1 MQHRGTDLILAKKLL
16 TEGKLVAIP
25 TETVYGLA
33 ANGLDETAVA
43 GIFSAKNRPTFDP
56 LILHV
61 ASIEQAQSLCTDWP
75 EMADKLARAF
85 WPGPLTLILPK
96 ADHVPDLTTSGQPT
110 VGIRMP
116 NNRLTLELLS
126 TLPFPLAAP
135 SANPFGYV
143 SPTNAQHVADQLG
156 DSIDYILDDGDCSVG
171 IESTIITIDN
181 GTPKVL
187 RLGGLSLERIADVL
201 GFPVLEHLNQNSN
214 PQAPGQL
221 DQHYSPRCK
230 LIALNTMPAE
240 DIDLAYRSFIFL
252 NKRRNGVL
260 ITIRRTVRTTIC
272 RTAATPTK
280 RHRIYFPHCVD
291 SIRTIKKWPTLNGR
305 QTKGSAVQSM
315 TGFSERLFSHNYQI
329 SSKKLNVLSSACHNS
344 WVKS

>member
-61 ASIEQAQSLCTDWP
+61 SSIEQAQSLCTDWP

-116 NNRLTLELLS
+116 NNSLTLELLS

-156 DSIDYILDDGDCSVG
+156 DRIDYILDDGDCSVG
-171 IESTIITIDN
+171 IESTIIAIDN
-181 GTPKVL
+181 GAPKVL

-201 GFPVLEHLNQNSN
+201 GVPVLEHLNQNSN

-230 LIALNTMPAE
+230 LIALNTIPAA
-240 DIDLAYRSFIFL
+240 DIDPSVSI
-252 NKRRNGVL
+252 
-260 ITIRRTVRTTIC
+260 
-272 RTAATPTK
+272 
-280 RHRIYFPHCVD
+280 IYFSKDKAQRGSNFNSSDGSDYYLTDGSHYYLSD
-291 SIRTIKKWPTLNGR
+291 SGDTN
-305 QTKGSAVQSM
+305 QAASN
-315 TGFSERLFSHNYQI
+315 LFSTLRRLDQDNQKIAYFEWAPNEGLGRAINDRLERAAFQP
-329 SSKKLNVLSSACHNS
+329 
-344 WVKS
+344 

>member
-96 ADHVPDLTTSGQPT
+96 ADHVPDITTSGQPT

-156 DSIDYILDDGDCSVG
+156 DRIDYILDDGECSVG
-171 IESTIITIDN
+171 IESTIIAIDN
-181 GTPKVL
+181 GAPKVL
-187 RLGGLSLERIADVL
+187 RLGGLSQERIAEIL
-201 GFPVLEHLNQNSN
+201 GVPVLEHLNQNSN

-230 LIALNTMPAE
+230 LIALNTMPTA
-240 DIDLAYRSFIFL
+240 DIDPSVSI
-252 NKRRNGVL
+252 
-260 ITIRRTVRTTIC
+260 
-272 RTAATPTK
+272 
-280 RHRIYFPHCVD
+280 IYFSKDKAQRGSDNISSYGSVNISSYGSHYYLSD
-291 SIRTIKKWPTLNGR
+291 SGDTN
-305 QTKGSAVQSM
+305 QAASN
-315 TGFSERLFSHNYQI
+315 LFSTLRRLDQDNQKIAYFEWAPNEGLGRAINDRLQR
-329 SSKKLNVLSSACHNS
+329 AAFQP
-344 WVKS
+344 

>member
-1 MQHRGTDLILAKKLL
+1 MQHHGTDLILAKKLL

-75 EMADKLARAF
+75 EMADKLALAF

-156 DSIDYILDDGDCSVG
+156 ERIDYILDDGDCSVG
-171 IESTIITIDN
+171 IESTIIAIDN
-181 GTPKVL
+181 GAPKVL

-240 DIDLAYRSFIFL
+240 DIDPSVSI
-252 NKRRNGVL
+252 
-260 ITIRRTVRTTIC
+260 
-272 RTAATPTK
+272 
-280 RHRIYFPHCVD
+280 IYFSKQEAQRSSDYNSSDGSHYYLSD
-291 SIRTIKKWPTLNGR
+291 SGDTN
-305 QTKGSAVQSM
+305 QAASN
-315 TGFSERLFSHNYQI
+315 LFSTLRRLDQDNQKIAYFEWAPNEGLGRAINDRLQR
-329 SSKKLNVLSSACHNS
+329 AAFQP
-344 WVKS
+344 

>member
-116 NNRLTLELLS
+116 NNRLTLELLR

-156 DSIDYILDDGDCSVG
+156 DRIDYILDDGECSVG
-171 IESTIITIDN
+171 IESTIIAIDN
-181 GTPKVL
+181 GAPKVL

-201 GFPVLEHLNQNSN
+201 GVPVLEHLNQNSN

-230 LIALNTMPAE
+230 LIALNTMPTA
-240 DIDLAYRSFIFL
+240 DIDPSVSI
-252 NKRRNGVL
+252 
-260 ITIRRTVRTTIC
+260 
-272 RTAATPTK
+272 
-280 RHRIYFPHCVD
+280 IYFSKDKAQRGSDNNLSDGSDYYFTDGSHYYLSD
-291 SIRTIKKWPTLNGR
+291 SGDTN
-305 QTKGSAVQSM
+305 QAASN
-315 TGFSERLFSHNYQI
+315 LFSTLRRLDQDNQKIAYFEWAPNEGLGRAINDRLQR
-329 SSKKLNVLSSACHNS
+329 AAFQP
-344 WVKS
+344 

>member
-61 ASIEQAQSLCTDWP
+61 ASIEQAQSLSIDWP

-156 DSIDYILDDGDCSVG
+156 DSIDYILDDGNCSVG
-171 IESTIITIDN
+171 IESTIIAIDN

-240 DIDLAYRSFIFL
+240 DIEPSVSI
-252 NKRRNGVL
+252 
-260 ITIRRTVRTTIC
+260 
-272 RTAATPTK
+272 
-280 RHRIYFPHCVD
+280 IYFSKQEAQRSSDYNSSDGSHYYLSD
-291 SIRTIKKWPTLNGR
+291 SGDTN
-305 QTKGSAVQSM
+305 QAASN
-315 TGFSERLFSHNYQI
+315 LFSTLRRLDQDNQKVAYFEWAPNEGLGRAINDRLQR
-329 SSKKLNVLSSACHNS
+329 AAFQP
-344 WVKS
+344 

>member
-156 DSIDYILDDGDCSVG
+156 DRIDYILDDGDCFVG
-171 IESTIITIDN
+171 IESTIIAIEN
-181 GTPKVL
+181 GAPKVL
-187 RLGGLSLERIADVL
+187 RLGGLSLERISDVL
-201 GFPVLEHLNQNSN
+201 GVPVLEHLNQNSN
-214 PQAPGQL
+214 PLAPGQL

-230 LIALNTMPAE
+230 LIALNTMPASV
-240 DIDLAYRSFIFL
+240 IDPSVPI
-252 NKRRNGVL
+252 
-260 ITIRRTVRTTIC
+260 
-272 RTAATPTK
+272 
-280 RHRIYFPHCVD
+280 IYFSKQEAQRDSNNNLSDGPHYYLSD
-291 SIRTIKKWPTLNGR
+291 SGDTN
-305 QTKGSAVQSM
+305 QAASN
-315 TGFSERLFSHNYQI
+315 LFSTLRRLDQDNQKIAYFEWAPQNGLGRAI
-329 SSKKLNVLSSACHNS
+329 NDRLERAAFQP
-344 WVKS
+344 

>member
-61 ASIEQAQSLCTDWP
+61 ASIEQAQSLSIDWP

-171 IESTIITIDN
+171 IESTIIAIDN

-187 RLGGLSLERIADVL
+187 RLGGLSLERISDVL

-240 DIDLAYRSFIFL
+240 DIEPSVSI
-252 NKRRNGVL
+252 
-260 ITIRRTVRTTIC
+260 
-272 RTAATPTK
+272 
-280 RHRIYFPHCVD
+280 IYFSKQEAQRSSDYNSSDGSHYYLSD
-291 SIRTIKKWPTLNGR
+291 SGDTN
-305 QTKGSAVQSM
+305 QAASN
-315 TGFSERLFSHNYQI
+315 LFSTLRRLDQDNQKVAYFEWAPNEGLGRAINDRLQR
-329 SSKKLNVLSSACHNS
+329 AAFQP
-344 WVKS
+344 

>member
-1 MQHRGTDLILAKKLL
+1 MQHRGRDLILAKKLL
-16 TEGKLVAIP
+16 TKGKLVAIP

-61 ASIEQAQSLCTDWP
+61 ASIDQAQSLCTEWP
-75 EMADKLARAF
+75 EMAQKLTLAF

-96 ADHVPDLTTSGQPT
+96 ADNVPDLTTSGQPT

-116 NNRLTLELLS
+116 NNQLTLDLLR

-156 DSIDYILDDGDCSVG
+156 DRIDYILDDGDCPVG
-171 IESTIITIDN
+171 IESTIVSIVDGI
-181 GTPKVL
+181 PKVL

-201 GFPVLEHLNQNSN
+201 GVPILEHLNQNSN

-230 LIALNTMPAE
+230 LIALNTIPAA
-240 DIDLAYRSFIFL
+240 DIDPSVSI
-252 NKRRNGVL
+252 
-260 ITIRRTVRTTIC
+260 
-272 RTAATPTK
+272 
-280 RHRIYFPHCVD
+280 IYFSKQEAQRGSDCNSSD
-291 SIRTIKKWPTLNGR
+291 SSDYYLPDCSHYYLSDSGDTN
-305 QTKGSAVQSM
+305 QAASN
-315 TGFSERLFSHNYQI
+315 LFSTLRRLDQDNQKIAYFEWAPNKGLGRAINDRLQR
-329 SSKKLNVLSSACHNS
+329 AAFQP
-344 WVKS
+344 

>member
-33 ANGLDETAVA
+33 ANGLDESAVA

-61 ASIEQAQSLCTDWP
+61 ASIEQAKSLCIEWP
-75 EMADKLARAF
+75 EMAQKLALAF

-96 ADHVPDLTTSGQPT
+96 ASHVPDLTTSGQPT

-116 NNRLTLELLS
+116 NNRITLELLRM
-126 TLPFPLAAP
+126 LPFPLAAP

-156 DSIDYILDDGDCSVG
+156 DRIDYILDDGDCPVG
-171 IESTIITIDN
+171 IESTIVSIVDGI
-181 GTPKVL
+181 PKVL
-187 RLGGLSLERIADVL
+187 RLGGLSLERIAAVL
-201 GFPVLEHLNQNSN
+201 GVPVLEHLNQNSN

-230 LIALNTMPAE
+230 LIALSAMQPTN
-240 DIDLAYRSFIFL
+240 IDPSVSI
-252 NKRRNGVL
+252 
-260 ITIRRTVRTTIC
+260 
-272 RTAATPTK
+272 
-280 RHRIYFPHCVD
+280 IYFSKQQWEQVSD
-291 SIRTIKKWPTLNGR
+291 SDLLGGTHLDLSGGTHLDLLGGTHYYLSDNGDINE
-305 QTKGSAVQSM
+305 AAAN
-315 TGFSERLFSHNYQI
+315 LFSTLR
-329 SSKKLNVLSSACHNS
+329 KLDQDNQKVAYFEWAPNEGLGRAINDRLQRAAFQP
-344 WVKS
+344 

>member
-16 TEGKLVAIP
+16 TEGKLVVIP

-61 ASIEQAQSLCTDWP
+61 ASIEQAQSLSIDWP

-171 IESTIITIDN
+171 IESTIIAIDN

-240 DIDLAYRSFIFL
+240 DIDPSVSI
-252 NKRRNGVL
+252 
-260 ITIRRTVRTTIC
+260 
-272 RTAATPTK
+272 
-280 RHRIYFPHCVD
+280 IYFSKQEAQRSSDYNSSDGSHYYLSD
-291 SIRTIKKWPTLNGR
+291 SGDTN
-305 QTKGSAVQSM
+305 QAASN
-315 TGFSERLFSHNYQI
+315 LFSTLRRLDQDNQKIAYFEWAPNEGLGRAINDRLQR
-329 SSKKLNVLSSACHNS
+329 AAFQP
-344 WVKS
+344 